1 MSELLRRPAVRWV
14 LAAVI
19 VVLAA
24 TVALWPREGTGN
36 TGVVSQTS
44 RQPSGV
50 SAEERAAA
58 GLSACPGPAASD
70 PGTGAAGSA
79 PQATEP
85 GPRANESGP
94 RATETGLRSAG
105 SGPLAG
111 IQLTCLADG
120 QPVDLAAALAGKP
133 ALLNLWA
140 YWCGP
145 CAVELPHLQEFAQR
159 AGSALTVMTV
169 HSDPDEAKALSRL
182 SGLGITL
189 PGVEDAQAAVR
200 SAVGAPA
207 VLPIS
212 VLVRADGSIAS
223 VEVRTFADVADIA
236 DTVAAKLG
244 VTV

>member
-1 MSELLRRPAVRWV
+1 MNELLRRPALRWV

-24 TVALWPREGTGN
+24 TVALWPREGSETTG
-36 TGVVSQTS
+36 TVSRTS

-58 GLSACPGPAASD
+58 GLSPCPP
-70 PGTGAAGSA
+70 PPPTFA
-79 PQATEP
+79 PV
-85 GPRANESGP
+85 
-94 RATETGLRSAG
+94 

-111 IQLTCLADG
+111 LRVSCLADG
-120 QPVDLAAALAGKP
+120 ESADLGVTLAGKP

-189 PGVEDAQAAVR
+189 PGVEDPQAAVR

-207 VLPIS
+207 VLPVS
-212 VLVRADGSIAS
+212 VLVRADGTIAS

-236 DTVAAKLG
+236 DTVSAKLG

>member
-1 MSELLRRPAVRWV
+1 MSQPSPLRRPALRWV

-19 VVLAA
+19 LLAAA
-24 TVALWPREGTGN
+24 TVALWPRGGSETTGI
-36 TGVVSQTS
+36 VSQTS

-58 GLSACPGPAASD
+58 GLTPCPATQASVSQ
-70 PGTGAAGSA
+70 PPSNA
-79 PQATEP
+79 
-85 GPRANESGP
+85 SGP
-94 RATETGLRSAG
+94 RAVG

-111 IQLTCLADG
+111 LAVTCLADG
-120 QPVDLAAALAGKP
+120 TPIDLAAALAGKP

-182 SGLGITL
+182 SGLGVTL
-189 PGVEDAQAAVR
+189 PGVEDPQAAVR

-207 VLPIS
+207 VLPVS
-212 VLVRADGSIAS
+212 VLVRADGTIAS

-236 DTVAAKLG
+236 DTVSAKLG

>member
-1 MSELLRRPAVRWV
+1 MSEASLLRRPALRWV

-19 VVLAA
+19 LVVAA
-24 TVALWPREGTGN
+24 TVALWPREGSETA
-36 TGVVSQTS
+36 GVVPQTS
-44 RQPSGV
+44 RQTSGV
-50 SAEERAAA
+50 SAADRAAA
-58 GLSACPGPAASD
+58 GSQPCPSPAA
-70 PGTGAAGSA
+70 
-79 PQATEP
+79 
-85 GPRANESGP
+85 
-94 RATETGLRSAG
+94 AG

-111 IQLTCLADG
+111 LQVSCLADG
-120 QPVDLAAALAGKP
+120 EPVDLAAALAGKP

-145 CAVELPHLQEFAQR
+145 CATELPHLQEFAQR

-182 SGLGITL
+182 TGLGITL
-189 PGVEDAQAAVR
+189 PGVEDPQAAVR

-207 VLPIS
+207 VLPVS
-212 VLVRADGSIAS
+212 VLVRADGTIAS

-236 DTVAAKLG
+236 DTVSAKLG